1 MSSSDSLTPGP
12 PPAPEPE
19 PWSEPDFQ
27 PIVAFLRNQIGI
39 TLEPHRM
46 GLLQARLRSRLQ
58 QRAYPSFSRFWERVL
73 KVDPTG
79 PGMQLLIDL
88 STVNH
93 TAFFREAAHFTFMSE
108 RLLPLFKDPSAGPIR
123 IWSAGCSTGQEP
135 YSMAMVLAETIP
147 NLSPQKVEIWSTD
160 LSLEVVKAAARA
172 MYVQRDVAGV
182 SPARLRRFFLRGKG
196 QRDGTF
202 RIVPELRDLMKF
214 RHLDLRNPVWPLP
227 SDFHVIL
234 CRNVS
239 IYFAED
245 ERMNLLNRLASY
257 LRVGGWLA
265 MGNGEILPGVPNS
278 LRKIAPSIYR
288 KEASTP

>member
-1 MSSSDSLTPGP
+1 VASSDSLTPGP

-19 PWSEPDFQ
+19 PWSELDFQ

-58 QRAYPSFSRFWERVL
+58 QRAYPSFARFWERVL
-73 KVDPTG
+73 KVDPMG

-108 RLLPLFKDPSAGPIR
+108 RLAPLFKDPSGGPIR

-147 NLSPQKVEIWSTD
+147 NLSPQKLEIWSTD
-160 LSLEVVKAAARA
+160 LSLEVVKSAARA
-172 MYVQRDVAGV
+172 MYIQRDVAGV

-227 SDFHVIL
+227 TDFHVIL

-245 ERMNLLNRLASY
+245 ERMDLLNRLASY

-288 KEASTP
+288 KETSTS

>member
-1 MSSSDSLTPGP
+1 MPTPESLTP
-12 PPAPEPE
+12 APSPQGEPE
-19 PWSEPDFQ
+19 PWSEVDFA

-58 QRAYPSFSRFWERVL
+58 ARAYPSFTRFYERVL
-73 KVDPTG
+73 KADPTG

-93 TAFFREAAHFTFMSE
+93 TAFFREPAHFTFMAE
-108 RLLPLFKDPSAGPIR
+108 RLAPLLKDPAAGPVR

-147 NLSPQKVEIWSTD
+147 NLSPAKVEIWASD
-160 LSLEVVKAAARA
+160 LSLEVVKVAARA
-172 MYVQRDVAGV
+172 IYQTRDVAGV
-182 SPARLRRFFLRGKG
+182 SQARLKRFFLRGRG
-196 QRDGTF
+196 PREGSY
-202 RIVPELRDLMKF
+202 RVVPEVRDLVKYRHLNLRD
-214 RHLDLRNPVWPLP
+214 PVWPLP
-227 SDFHVIL
+227 NDFVVIL

-245 ERMNLLNRLASY
+245 ERMELLNRLATS
-257 LRVGGWLA
+257 LRPGGWLA
-265 MGNGEILPGVPNS
+265 IGNGEILPGVPNS

-288 KEASTP
+288 KETTT